1 MSDQH
6 ALQMAL
12 IFLVNGVIARKMV
25 DFDWTTFTRARPIFI
40 HYALAILSTVMVGA
54 GLMLLAGLTMG
65 SWGVVLMTI
74 IFVVSMLLEITVDKD
89 DDE

>member
-40 HYALAILSTVMVGA
+40 HYALAILSTVM
-54 GLMLLAGLTMG
+54 LLAGLTMG